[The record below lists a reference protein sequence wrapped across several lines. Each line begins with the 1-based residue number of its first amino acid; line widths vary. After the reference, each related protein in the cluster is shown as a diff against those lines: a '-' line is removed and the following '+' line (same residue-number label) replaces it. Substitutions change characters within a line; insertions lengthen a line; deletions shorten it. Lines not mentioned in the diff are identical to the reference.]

1 MTFDIPAERVN
12 KFLSLLK
19 SDLLSK
25 KDEKNPLNEFYLRE
39 IEFAKTS
46 IKDRTMFQSDHQKLL
61 KRLRKQQC
69 KIDSQK

>member
-61 KRLRKQQC
+61 KRLRK
-69 KIDSQK
+69 